1 MFKRAVHPGAI
12 LKDEIA
18 ELGISATEFARQ
30 LDVPANR
37 ISQIIAHRRSISCD
51 TALRLG
57 HWFGM
62 DPQFWLNLQ
71 TQFDLVQATNDMGT
85 LINQLPTKP
94 AAETDQARDRA
105 VPSFRQAPALGRVLL
120 LPKRFDVADHP
131 QFNAAACP

>member
-71 TQFDLVQATNDMGT
+71 TQFDLVQASNDVGT
-85 LINQLPTKP
+85 LIDQLPTRP

-105 VPSFRQAPALGRVLL
+105 AIV
-120 LPKRFDVADHP
+120 
-131 QFNAAACP
+131 